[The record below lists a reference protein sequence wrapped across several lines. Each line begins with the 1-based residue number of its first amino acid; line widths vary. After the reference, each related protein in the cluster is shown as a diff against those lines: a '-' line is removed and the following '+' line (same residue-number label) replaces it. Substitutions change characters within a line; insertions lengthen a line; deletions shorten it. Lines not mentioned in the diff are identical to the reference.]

1 MEMKDWIQIVV
12 EIIGN
17 GVLLVCFGKWI
28 DLKFKRAERNEELR
42 SNTIKE
48 FYNELLKL
56 NKALINVNATVH
68 MNKITNTNTIIQL
81 LKEKVLSQW
90 IEIVAF
96 YDTYECELKVFE
108 KEYRDL
114 SEAWTDFTKQKTPQD
129 YGEKLE
135 TFKQKNKDL
144 IAVVRKNY

>member
-56 NKALINVNATVH
+56 NKALIDVSATAQMH
-68 MNKITNTNTIIQL
+68 NITDTKKIIQL

-90 IEIVAF
+90 IEIIAF
-96 YDTYECELKVFE
+96 YDTYEYELKDFE
-108 KEYRDL
+108 TAYRDL
-114 SEAWTDFTKQKTPQD
+114 IEAWTDITRQITPQG
-129 YGEKLE
+129 YGKTLE
-135 TFKQKNKDL
+135 NFKQKNKEL
-144 IAVVRKNY
+144 IAEVRKKY

>member
-48 FYNELLKL
+48 FYNELLKM
-56 NKALINVNATVH
+56 NKALIDVSATAQ
-68 MNKITNTNTIIQL
+68 MNNITDIKKIIQL

-96 YDTYECELKVFE
+96 YDTYEYELKDFE
-108 KEYRDL
+108 TAYRDL
-114 SEAWTDFTKQKTPQD
+114 SEAWTDFTRQNTPQG
-129 YGEKLE
+129 YGKTLE
-135 TFKQKNKDL
+135 NFKQKNKEL
-144 IAVVRKNY
+144 IAEVRKKY

>member
-48 FYNELLKL
+48 FYDELLKL
-56 NKALINVNATVH
+56 NKALINVNTIVQ
-68 MNKITNTNTIIQL
+68 MDKITDIKTIFRL

-90 IEIVAF
+90 IEVVTF
-96 YDTYECELKVFE
+96 YDTYEYELKDFE
-108 KEYRDL
+108 KAYRNL
-114 SEAWTDFTKQKTPQD
+114 SEAWTDFTRQNTPQD
-129 YGEKLE
+129 YGKALE
-135 TFKQKNKDL
+135 NFRQKNKEL
-144 IAVVRKNY
+144 IEAVRKKY